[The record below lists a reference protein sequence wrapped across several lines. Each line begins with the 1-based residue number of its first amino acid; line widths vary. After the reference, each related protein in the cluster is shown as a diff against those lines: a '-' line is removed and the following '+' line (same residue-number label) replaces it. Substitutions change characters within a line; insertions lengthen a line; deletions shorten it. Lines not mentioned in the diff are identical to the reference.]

1 MDTDQ
6 RKEQLLDDLMNAET
20 KAEIDR
26 IEAKLK
32 VLSKQQ

>member
-6 RKEQLLDDLMNAET
+6 RKEQLLDDLLKAET